1 MKRSPLLPLLAS
13 LLLPACG
20 STSDGPSQNPTGGN
34 VSVDRGPTRIDLDAD
49 PNGLFWDAADGTLY
63 IADDNNNRILR
74 WTEEDGIALAAELP
88 AAPPD
93 GPGLGQ
99 VVRTADGTLV
109 VPRFG
114 FGTSGAV
121 VFVRPDGTSGEV
133 PNLDPLRRRI
143 GLAIGP
149 DGTLYDT
156 FFVSINGMKNGSV
169 ARLDLAGTEAEVIT
183 GLQKPVGVVAV
194 GADLIVSDQ
203 DRDLVVRAPVA
214 SPADLVAV
222 AQLPAPDLLCEGPD
236 GTFFTGGKDGSVRQ
250 IQGGGQFSELA
261 GGFQEVRGV
270 AYDAANRRLFIA
282 DHDGTEADGVTH
294 AVHILPV
301 D

>member
-1 MKRSPLLPLLAS
+1 MARSLLFPLLAS

-20 STSDGPSQNPTGGN
+20 STSDATGGN
-34 VSVDRGPTRIDLDAD
+34 GAVDRGPTRIDLDAD
-49 PNGLFWDAADGTLY
+49 PNGLFWDAASGTLY
-63 IADDNNNRILR
+63 IADDNNNRVLG
-74 WTEEDGIALAAELP
+74 WTDEGGITLAADLP

-99 VVRTADGTLV
+99 VVKTPDGTLV
-109 VPRFG
+109 VTRFG

-121 VFVRPDGTSGEV
+121 VFVRPDGQAGEV
-133 PNLDPLRRRI
+133 PNLDPIRRRI
-143 GLAIGP
+143 GLAVGP
-149 DGTLYDT
+149 DGALYGT
-156 FFVSINGMKNGSV
+156 FFVSINGVKNGSV
-169 ARLDLAGTEAEVIT
+169 VRLDLAGTETEVIT
-183 GLQKPVGVVAV
+183 GLQKPVGVVAA
-194 GADLIVSDQ
+194 GGDLIVSDQ
-203 DRDLVVRAPVA
+203 DRDLVARAPAA
-214 SPADLVAV
+214 SPSDLAV
-222 AQLPAPDLLCEGPD
+222 IAQLPAPDLLCEGPD
-236 GTFFTGGKDGSVRQ
+236 GTFFTGGKEGSVRQ

-294 AVHILPV
+294 ALHILPI